1 MAVFSDH
8 SLDAVPVRRMRLNRV
23 PFVPQNE
30 PLLGILD
37 RFQEGRSH
45 MAIVSRLSKEK
56 AKSVKKAVHKNLTR
70 RLLGALGGDTSSDS
84 SDTSDEDEDEEN
96 TAVGSEKRDQSVRDN
111 VEDVESES
119 GNEDAKPD
127 NHKWTR
133 KQKRRF
139 RRRAKKQEDLEKGD
153 KKAEESRDKEKAH
166 NPAREQAMPADAVL
180 SKENAE
186 EYLASQ
192 AIDPSIMPLG
202 IITLEDVLE
211 GNCFLL
217 LNAMTMS
224 YISSELIGEEIYDE
238 FDVEGEGAHS
248 EAFVPP
254 GAHPHQTQNVG
265 RHGRTL
271 ERKNSMPELH
281 IQSEKPS
288 VKKPSDVSPSPTPP
302 AAGQRTLGGLA
313 MPRPIAMPNL
323 KNLGFLRSRSAP
335 PTPRNAPKVT
345 PSAEST
351 GSEGQVLLSDANV
364 PSREPSD
371 ATSQYTLVPPA
382 NTDIDARALEKITE
396 GSASGGSPSSDV
408 PPDVPIVTVVDETD
422 ATSEPTVPSPP
433 IVPSPPALTSAKT
446 TPVPGYSAMNTGLLS
461 KTGTPRSGSPAPSLE
476 AVLLDRKRRGLQG
489 VGSPAMGNT
498 SSSSSGVDR
507 AAGVA
512 APPVSAS
519 QSTGETA
526 RGRTRGGFKSSPLSP
541 LSADQSGVIAEEIRK
556 QIAREREAKDKDEK

>member
-1 MAVFSDH
+1 MAVFSDYG
-8 SLDAVPVRRMRLNRV
+8 LDAVPVRRMRLNRV

-84 SDTSDEDEDEEN
+84 SDTSDDDEDEEN

-127 NHKWTR
+127 NRKWTR

-139 RRRAKKQEDLEKGD
+139 RRHAKKQEDLEKGD

-248 EAFVPP
+248 
-254 GAHPHQTQNVG
+254 
-265 RHGRTL
+265 
-271 ERKNSMPELH
+271 
-281 IQSEKPS
+281 
-288 VKKPSDVSPSPTPP
+288 
-302 AAGQRTLGGLA
+302 
-313 MPRPIAMPNL
+313 
-323 KNLGFLRSRSAP
+323 
-335 PTPRNAPKVT
+335 
-345 PSAEST
+345 
-351 GSEGQVLLSDANV
+351 
-364 PSREPSD
+364 
-371 ATSQYTLVPPA
+371 
-382 NTDIDARALEKITE
+382 
-396 GSASGGSPSSDV
+396 
-408 PPDVPIVTVVDETD
+408 
-422 ATSEPTVPSPP
+422 
-433 IVPSPPALTSAKT
+433 
-446 TPVPGYSAMNTGLLS
+446 
-461 KTGTPRSGSPAPSLE
+461 
-476 AVLLDRKRRGLQG
+476 
-489 VGSPAMGNT
+489 
-498 SSSSSGVDR
+498 
-507 AAGVA
+507 
-512 APPVSAS
+512 
-519 QSTGETA
+519 
-526 RGRTRGGFKSSPLSP
+526 
-541 LSADQSGVIAEEIRK
+541 
-556 QIAREREAKDKDEK
+556 